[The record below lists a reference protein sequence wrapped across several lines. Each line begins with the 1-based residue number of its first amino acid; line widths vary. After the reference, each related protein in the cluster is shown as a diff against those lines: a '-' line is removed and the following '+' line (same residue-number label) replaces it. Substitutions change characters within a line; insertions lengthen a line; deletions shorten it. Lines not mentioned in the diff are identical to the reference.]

1 MDLSPHRNPVGSA
14 YLVNWVVFV
23 LTMTVAVEAYCY
35 LLSDILRKLLD
46 DPFRYFFAPISA
58 IVLVTFAAVYPLL
71 QRRRR
76 ALTRILILYG
86 GFVAANAAYG
96 VYLWSVAAHGTALL
110 IVLALV
116 AAHLY
121 GIPLLALLVVIDL
134 LLARLLFSKLGRRV
148 LQ

>member
-1 MDLSPHRNPVGSA
+1 MLK
-14 YLVNWVVFV
+14 WIVFV
-23 LTMTVAVEAYCY
+23 CTMTAAADAYCY
-35 LLSDILRKLLD
+35 LLFDILRKLLS
-46 DPFRYFFAPISA
+46 DPVRYFFIPITA
-58 IVLVTFAAVYPLL
+58 IVLVVFAALYPVL

-76 ALTRILILYG
+76 VLARILILYA

-96 VYLWSVAAHGTALL
+96 VYLWSTAAHGTALL

-121 GIPLLALLVVIDL
+121 GLPLLVSIVALDLMLSRLVFPRFD
-134 LLARLLFSKLGRRV
+134 RRQ